1 MQINCLGTLLGTIL
15 PAFVPRC
22 HRYVEEGCRILP
34 TAVNDKFMIVSP
46 DGLVKCVDHCDGN
59 CVNLLQLPIG
69 PMALEMKCPYTPIH
83 NKEMLPVQY
92 KCPEYYICQ
101 VMSEM
106 KATNSNTCLFASCS
120 PESVAMSYIDFS
132 ANLWCKIG
140 NLAMNF
146 YSLGTQKMPERLL
159 SDSQKLKKS
168 LHDYALDNSI
178 IAVEVPTIECID
190 TKIFES
196 IEHPSN
202 PMYRFRATYQETEYN
217 EENLQ
222 QKIINCCNS
231 TMVCI
236 REAHDL
242 CRRKATEVLLFV
254 ATDTD
259 REYSKDKPNAIPV
272 AYALKGK
279 SLKVSTLRQMMNDV
293 CNTMKDN
300 AIDILVEAYDGQWSG
315 LVFRDQSNKPLTLFE
330 VQRDC
335 WIEYSGMS
343 KDKLLSSIRKI
354 SMTCPADIN
363 TCTSTVISRPGKT
376 RIGNIEVKAAIH
388 TKATQD
394 PKHVMHCKRYLEV
407 KSFCNEF
414 NIVSGMAGLIFPNVE
429 RRPDLWQVNICDR
442 NLLHMWGK
450 RKLCKRFTQT
460 SNVAT
465 SGESSNLLD
474 QIEDDVMD
482 IDMHETDSILDNVSE
497 NFSVTDS
504 GHIRNLLLTSHNKIL
519 MEILF
524 FLLCGKRTC
533 KWSSFD
539 AQELYDTVFR
549 SSKDI
554 FTQLT
559 IHEIDGI
566 LKILE

>member
-1 MQINCLGTLLGTIL
+1 
-15 PAFVPRC
+15 
-22 HRYVEEGCRILP
+22 
-34 TAVNDKFMIVSP
+34 MIVSP

-132 ANLWCKIG
+132 DNLWCEIW

-146 YSLGTQKMPERLL
+146 YSSGTPKMPERLS

-190 TKIFES
+190 TKSFES

-202 PMYRFRATYQETEYN
+202 PMYRFRPTYQETEYN
-217 EENLQ
+217 EENLR

-254 ATDTD
+254 VTDTD

-293 CNTMKDN
+293 RNTMKDN

-315 LVFRDQSNKPLTLFE
+315 LVFCDQSNKPLTLFE

-363 TCTSTVISRPGKT
+363 TCTSTVISCPGKT
-376 RIGNIEVKAAIH
+376 HIGNIEVKAAIH

-394 PKHVMHCKRYLEV
+394 PKHVMYCKRYLEV

-429 RRPDLWQVNICDR
+429 CRPDLWQVNICDQ

-450 RKLCKRFTQT
+450 RKLRKRFTQT

-524 FLLCGKRTC
+524 FLLCGKRT
-533 KWSSFD
+533 
-539 AQELYDTVFR
+539 
-549 SSKDI
+549 
-554 FTQLT
+554 
-559 IHEIDGI
+559 
-566 LKILE
+566 

>member
-46 DGLVKCVDHCDGN
+46 DGLVKCVNHCDGN

-106 KATNSNTCLFASCS
+106 KATNSNTCHFASCS

-132 ANLWCKIG
+132 DNLWCEIW

-146 YSLGTQKMPERLL
+146 YSSGTPKMPERLS

-190 TKIFES
+190 TKSFES

-202 PMYRFRATYQETEYN
+202 PMYRFRPTYQETEYN
-217 EENLQ
+217 EENLR

-293 CNTMKDN
+293 RNTMKDN

-315 LVFRDQSNKPLTLFE
+315 LVFRDQSNKTLTLFE

-376 RIGNIEVKAAIH
+376 HIGNIEVKAAIH

-394 PKHVMHCKRYLEV
+394 SKHVMHCKRYLEV

-414 NIVSGMAGLIFPNVE
+414 NIVSGMAGLIFPN
-429 RRPDLWQVNICDR
+429 
-442 NLLHMWGK
+442 
-450 RKLCKRFTQT
+450 
-460 SNVAT
+460 A
-465 SGESSNLLD
+465 D
-474 QIEDDVMD
+474 QIY
-482 IDMHETDSILDNVSE
+482 
-497 NFSVTDS
+497 
-504 GHIRNLLLTSHNKIL
+504 GR
-519 MEILF
+519 
-524 FLLCGKRTC
+524 
-533 KWSSFD
+533 
-539 AQELYDTVFR
+539 
-549 SSKDI
+549 
-554 FTQLT
+554 
-559 IHEIDGI
+559 
-566 LKILE
+566 